1 MMLFNVAM
9 RTRKSTL
16 QVCMH
21 DLGDAGTFVD
31 QPPVSLLEL
40 SSPNITIIKSRTIV
54 PLSLRNKTLLS
65 ASEATLAQ
73 N

>member
-1 MMLFNVAM
+1 
-9 RTRKSTL
+9 
-16 QVCMH
+16 MH

-54 PLSLRNKTLLS
+54 PLSGRNNTLLS
-65 ASEATLAQ
+65 ASEATLVQ